1 MRWEGA
7 LVFFLI
13 LEHRASAASHT
24 HMPCWHSVRPMLE
37 EGGVVGAL
45 VSCGTING
53 YMVGEAP

>member
-1 MRWEGA
+1 M
-7 LVFFLI
+7 FFLL

-24 HMPCWHSVRPMLE
+24 HMPYWHSVRPMLE

-45 VSCGTING
+45 VCYGTING